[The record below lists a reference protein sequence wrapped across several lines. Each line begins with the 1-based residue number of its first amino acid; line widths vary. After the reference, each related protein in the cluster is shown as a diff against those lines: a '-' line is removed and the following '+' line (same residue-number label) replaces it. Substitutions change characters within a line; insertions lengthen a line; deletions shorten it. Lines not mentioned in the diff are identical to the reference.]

1 MFVCLSIL
9 IFKLNNKRLYN
20 TILLFQR
27 LVVNYSDSCL
37 STNTT
42 IEALEQLNN
51 NNLRWGMVS
60 RTPTIALIR
69 RGNCNWSEKL
79 QVAHNISSSNNMSLS
94 AILIYNNETTDA
106 GSYQLY
112 NRNDL
117 RQSFAYKNPL
127 PQNRNISFMNDNDLM
142 STTTTI
148 PMPVYFAP
156 ASYANQFI
164 QFISNSSNDNTDT
177 KVLWQLTPLLM
188 PLSSTT
194 GTGNTGDESGDGSPF
209 SRGYLSYVIALAAIF
224 LVGNV
229 LYTYIYLLYYM
240 LIINKKQKSKKKMY
254 VCENVCI
261 YLFIYS
267 LYSIICWC
275 YLFKVVACTTNA

>member
-1 MFVCLSIL
+1 
-9 IFKLNNKRLYN
+9 
-20 TILLFQR
+20 
-27 LVVNYSDSCL
+27 
-37 STNTT
+37 
-42 IEALEQLNN
+42 
-51 NNLRWGMVS
+51 MVP
-60 RTPTIALIR
+60 RTPTIALIQ
-69 RGNCNWSEKL
+69 RGNCSWSEKI
-79 QVAHNISSSNNMSLS
+79 QVAQNISTSNNMSLS

-117 RQSFAYKNPL
+117 RQSYAYKNPL
-127 PQNRNISFMNDNDLM
+127 PQNRNISFMNDNDLT
-142 STTTTI
+142 STTTTTTTI

-188 PLSSTT
+188 PLSSTS
-194 GTGNTGDESGDGSPF
+194 GTGNTDDGSGDGSPF

-229 LYTYIYLLYYM
+229 LYTPIYIS
-240 LIINKKQKSKKKMY
+240 LI
-254 VCENVCI
+254 C
-261 YLFIYS
+261 
-267 LYSIICWC
+267 
-275 YLFKVVACTTNA
+275 